1 MENNSH
7 MQRNLSRRPKM
18 SIENRAKQFAPFSAL
33 RGLPDELASVEKI
46 IVPKAELS
54 PYMEEELNRSL
65 SSLKP
70 GDMAEIVYFSDG
82 EYIKT
87 TGLISRIDA
96 QCRMLQIVDKKIAF
110 DDIYSIKGSKQ
121 D

>member
-33 RGLPDELASVEKI
+33 RGLPDELAVEKI

-54 PYMEEELNRSL
+54 PYMEEELNRSI

-96 QCRMLQIVDKKIAF
+96 QCHMLQIVEKKIAF

>member
-1 MENNSH
+1 MENNSN
-7 MQRNLSRRPKM
+7 MQRNLSHRPKM

-33 RGLPDELASVEKI
+33 RGLPDELAAVEKI

-54 PYMEEELNRSL
+54 PYMEEELNKSL

-70 GDMAEIVYFSDG
+70 GDMTEIVYFSDG
-82 EYIKT
+82 EYIKI
-87 TGLISRIDA
+87 TGMLSRIDP
-96 QCRMLQIVDKKIAF
+96 QCRMLQIVEKKIAF
-110 DDIYSIKGSKQ
+110 DDIYSIKGSQQ